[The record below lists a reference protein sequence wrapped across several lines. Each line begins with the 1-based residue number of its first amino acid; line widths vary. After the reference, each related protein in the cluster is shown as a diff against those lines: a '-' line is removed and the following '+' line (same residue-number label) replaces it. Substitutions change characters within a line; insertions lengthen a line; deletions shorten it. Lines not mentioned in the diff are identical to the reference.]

1 MNQQTGE
8 ETEITGINVTPL
20 VDVMLVLL
28 IIFMMT
34 TSYIVNRSLNIQIPE
49 AETSESLSTTKNL
62 ALALDKESQLYIDGE
77 PTNYEDLG
85 NHIAKAKEKNK
96 LLQAL
101 ITADKT
107 TPHGAVIK
115 LIDQVRKNGI
125 TEFAINVNSPQNTE
139 EKAKK

>member
-1 MNQQTGE
+1 MASQSNDE
-8 ETEITGINVTPL
+8 DAITGINVTPL

-34 TSYIVNRSLNIQIPE
+34 TSYIVNRSININLPE
-49 AETSESLSTTKNL
+49 AETSESLSKTKNI
-62 ALALDKESQLYIDGE
+62 AFALDKESQLYLDGE
-77 PTNYEDLG
+77 PIEYDNLAESIAT
-85 NHIAKAKEKNK
+85 AKAQNK

-115 LIDQVRKNGI
+115 LIDQIRKNGI
-125 TEFAINVNSPQNTE
+125 SEFAINVDSPQKKE
-139 EKAKK
+139 EEAQK